1 MLVLTPMNNRV
12 QIEKIAAEEQKSG
25 IIIHVTQQE
34 EIKAKVVAVGADGD
48 VKDFVKVGDTI
59 VYRPNSLEIFLVN
72 GETLYFV
79 PRHNIVGVL
88 PAVEAAPIQ

>member
-1 MLVLTPMNNRV
+1 MNNRV
-12 QIEKIAAEEQKSG
+12 QIEKIAAEEVKQG

-34 EIKAKVVAVGADGD
+34 EAKAKVVSVGEDGD
-48 VKDFVKVGDTI
+48 VKTFVKVGDTI
-59 VYRPNSLEIFLVN
+59 VYRPNSVEEFLVN

-88 PAVEAAPIQ
+88 TAAEVAPV